1 VEDFNRLVDKDYIVT
16 RESLLE
22 GTEHISLAIR
32 DLTEAIKDLKN
43 DYNKRTKQ
51 HKF

>member
-16 RESLLE
+16 RDAILE

-32 DLTEAIKDLKN
+32 DLIEAIKDLKN
-43 DYNKRTKQ
+43 NQIKHT
-51 HKF
+51 